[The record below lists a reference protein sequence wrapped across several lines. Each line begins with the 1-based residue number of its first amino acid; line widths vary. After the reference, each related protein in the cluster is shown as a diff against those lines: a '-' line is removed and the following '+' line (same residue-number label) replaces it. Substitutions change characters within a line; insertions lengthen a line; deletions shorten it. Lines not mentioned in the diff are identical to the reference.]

1 MYKRDSLSGINK
13 EKSIINGIRF
23 AVFCIFYYGALL
35 ITYSGEANASP
46 VISIDN
52 EVYDFGTI
60 LEGII
65 LTHDFI
71 IENKGNEPLLIPRA
85 RSTCT
90 CAVADY
96 SKEILPGQKGFITV
110 VYDSKG
116 SGGMSVNYEIRVET
130 NDPRKGEFDLIITGH
145 VDPIAI
151 IKPERVILRGNAG
164 EEIKTEL
171 IITSDAR
178 KPFKV
183 FSAEPKIGENIS
195 CGIKEVENSEPMKYM
210 LTVKNTRNEKG
221 KYRDYIYLKTDSDIR
236 PVISI
241 KVQGVVLD

>member
-85 RSTCT
+85 RSTC
-90 CAVADY
+90 
-96 SKEILPGQKGFITV
+96 KL
-110 VYDSKG
+110 
-116 SGGMSVNYEIRVET
+116 N
-130 NDPRKGEFDLIITGH
+130 L
-145 VDPIAI
+145 
-151 IKPERVILRGNAG
+151 L
-164 EEIKTEL
+164 
-171 IITSDAR
+171 
-178 KPFKV
+178 
-183 FSAEPKIGENIS
+183 
-195 CGIKEVENSEPMKYM
+195 
-210 LTVKNTRNEKG
+210 
-221 KYRDYIYLKTDSDIR
+221 
-236 PVISI
+236 
-241 KVQGVVLD
+241 KVQYLPLLDMLPSLLFEKQKN